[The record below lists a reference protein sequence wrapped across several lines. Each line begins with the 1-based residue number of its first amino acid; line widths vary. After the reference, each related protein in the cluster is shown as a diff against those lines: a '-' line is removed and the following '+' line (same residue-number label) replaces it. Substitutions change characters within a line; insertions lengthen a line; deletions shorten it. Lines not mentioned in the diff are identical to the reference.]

1 MVGWLDGFILSRFT
15 VMFDGGWLD
24 GCSLDVAWLVGW
36 IVGWF
41 DGWMV
46 VWEQMAG
53 L

>member
-1 MVGWLDGFILSRFT
+1 ML
-15 VMFDGGWLD
+15 DGGWLD

-36 IVGWF
+36 F